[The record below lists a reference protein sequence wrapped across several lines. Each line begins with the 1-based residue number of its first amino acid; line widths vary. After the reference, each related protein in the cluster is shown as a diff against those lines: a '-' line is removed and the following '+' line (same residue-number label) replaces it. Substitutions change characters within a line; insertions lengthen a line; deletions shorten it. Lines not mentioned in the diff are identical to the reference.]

1 MVIDIALH
9 DDDRV
14 DARFGGI
21 EVVTRQDGTAPA
33 PFDLFLA
40 SIGTC
45 SGFYISQFCRRRGIS
60 IDGIRIRQDAVR
72 DEGSG
77 MVVRID
83 VEVELPPGFP
93 EKYRTAVVRAAET
106 CSVKKHLARPPE
118 IRVSTVEADAVA

>member
-1 MVIDIALH
+1 MVLDITLH

-14 DARFGGI
+14 DARFDGV

-45 SGFYISQFCRRRGIS
+45 SGYYVGQFCRRRGIGT
-60 IDGIRIRQDAVR
+60 DGIRIRQTAIRDA
-72 DEGSG
+72 DSG

-83 VEVELPPGFP
+83 VDVLLPPGFP
-93 EKYRTAVVRAAET
+93 DKYRAAVVRAAES
-106 CSVKKHLARPPE
+106 CSVKKHLAAPPE
-118 IRVSTVEADAVA
+118 IRVSARGGDEEP

>member
-1 MVIDIALH
+1 MVLDIALH

-14 DARFGGI
+14 DARFDGV

-45 SGFYISQFCRRRGIS
+45 SGFYVGQFCRRRGIGP
-60 IDGIRIRQDAVR
+60 DGIRIRQTAIR
-72 DEGSG
+72 DEDSG

-83 VEVELPPGFP
+83 VDVELPAEFPG
-93 EKYRTAVVRAAET
+93 KYRAAVVRAAEA
-106 CSVKKHLARPPE
+106 CSVKKHLATPPE
-118 IRVSTVEADAVA
+118 IRISARGAGVAT